1 MLPKTEGIICINK
14 PQGMTSFDVVAVIR
28 GLLHEKRVGHAG
40 TLDPMATGVLPV
52 FVGRATKVIDLLPI
66 RQKRYT
72 AAFRLGIRT
81 DTGDI
86 TGNIIDETAVK
97 PGIGDV
103 GSALE
108 QFKGDTEQIPPMY
121 SALKQNGV
129 RLYELARQG
138 IEVERKAR
146 KISVFEINLIGSNEV
161 ENEYTIDV
169 LCSKGTYIRSICEDI
184 GNSLGCGATM
194 TSLCRTMSS
203 GYTLEK
209 CISIEEARQYSQ
221 ENSLKYINAL
231 SEKTEIV
238 ESAFT
243 ILPEVF
249 VTKNQAT
256 RFLNGGAL
264 LMSRLD
270 HCPADGMCRVKTEP
284 GIFLGLAIVDTPSQ
298 QLKSKYI
305 HFDSDFYPLP
315 SGEASL

>member
-14 PQGMTSFDVVAVIR
+14 PQGMTSFDVVAVMR

-72 AAFRLGIRT
+72 ATFRLGIKT

-86 TGNIIDETAVK
+86 TGKILTKDVVK
-97 PGIGDV
+97 SSRGDV
-103 GSALE
+103 LAALAH
-108 QFKGDTEQIPPMY
+108 FKGDTEQIPPMY

-138 IEVERKAR
+138 IEVERNAR
-146 KISVFEINLIGSNEV
+146 KISIFEMNLINSNEP

-169 LCSKGTYIRSICEDI
+169 LCSKGTYIRSLCEDI

-203 GYTLEK
+203 GFTLEE
-209 CISIEEARQYSQ
+209 CISIDKARQYSQ
-221 ENSLKYINAL
+221 EDSLQYINSL
-231 SEKTEIV
+231 SEKIQIV

-243 ILPEVF
+243 ILPEVS
-249 VTKNQAT
+249 VTKNQAI

-270 HCPADGMCRVKTEP
+270 HCPANGMCRVKSEQ
-284 GIFLGLAIVDTPSQ
+284 GLFLGLGVVDTLSQ
-298 QLKSKYI
+298 QLKSKFI
-305 HFDSDFYPLP
+305 QFDNDSSPSP
-315 SGEASL
+315 SGE